1 MFVQVIQGK
10 VSDAAALRER
20 FELWQEELQ
29 PGAAGYLGSTFGVTA
44 EGEAIGIARFE
55 SADAA
60 DRNSARPEQGEWW
73 AGTEKLFDGP
83 VTFHDSSEV
92 DFFAEGDPDQ
102 AGFVQVMQGTTSDLA
117 KLREVEA
124 RALPMLAQQRPDV
137 IGSLRANYGDGGFSE
152 FIYFRSE
159 AEARAGE
166 KQELPS
172 DAAEIMAEMDG
183 VMTIDRYIDITDPW
197 LFTP

>member
-20 FELWQEELQ
+20 FDLWNKELQ
-29 PGAAGYLGSTFGVTA
+29 PGAAGFLGSTFGVTA
-44 EGEAIGIARFE
+44 DGEAIGIARFE
-55 SADAA
+55 SAGAA

-73 AGTEKLFDGP
+73 AGTEKLFSGP
-83 VTFHDSSEV
+83 VTFRDSSEV

-117 KLREVEA
+117 KLREIEA
-124 RALPMLAQQRPDV
+124 RALPMLVQQRPDV
-137 IGSLRANYGDGGFSE
+137 IGSVRAVYGDNEFSE
-152 FIYFRSE
+152 FIYFSSE

-166 KQELPS
+166 KQEMPPE
-172 DAAEIMAEMDG
+172 AAEIMAEMDK
-183 VMTIDRYIDITDPW
+183 VMTIERFLDITDPW
-197 LFTP
+197 LYTP